1 MVRGIITTVCTRGS
15 VFKLQTA
22 ADHIDYWVFL
32 LKLILSQSNP
42 VLYSDQVQ
50 DNVWGKSYNLILFN
64 RQTGN
69 MMKVE
74 VRVHPNLQNTRSIYI
89 IKRYVKRK
97 VQKPVKDVDAL
108 CIIFDF
114 LVVKQSDLLNYI

>member
-1 MVRGIITTVCTRGS
+1 
-15 VFKLQTA
+15 
-22 ADHIDYWVFL
+22 
-32 LKLILSQSNP
+32 
-42 VLYSDQVQ
+42 
-50 DNVWGKSYNLILFN
+50 
-64 RQTGN
+64 